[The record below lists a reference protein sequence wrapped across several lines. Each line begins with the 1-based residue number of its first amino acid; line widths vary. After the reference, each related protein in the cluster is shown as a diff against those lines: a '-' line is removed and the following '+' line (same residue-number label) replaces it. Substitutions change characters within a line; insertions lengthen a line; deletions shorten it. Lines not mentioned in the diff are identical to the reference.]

1 MICIR
6 CQTPNPD
13 DSQFCRNCAAPL
25 PVAPPQGQAAP
36 PPGSPYGFGGNQPGA
51 SPGFQPQQ
59 NYGGFAGGQPVSA
72 GASGR
77 AITSMILS
85 ILSVLTCCLFL
96 GVPGLILG
104 KMEMT
109 AISQGRAS
117 QAGRTFAMIGF
128 WAGIVGTV
136 FSLGIVGLQILSA
149 MMGGGGYGYGY
160 PY

>member
-1 MICIR
+1 MICVR

-25 PVAPPQGQAAP
+25 AAANLPGQSP
-36 PPGSPYGFGGNQPGA
+36 SPGSPYGHAGNQQTP
-51 SPGFQPQQ
+51 PGFQPQQ
-59 NYGGFAGGQPVSA
+59 NYGGFAGQPVSA

-85 ILSVLTCCLFL
+85 ILSVVTCCLFL

-128 WAGIVGTV
+128 WAGIAGTAL
-136 FSLGIVGLQILSA
+136 SGIVALLQIMS
-149 MMGGGGYGYGY
+149 MMMGGGGGYGY